1 MGNDAIVE
9 TPSSSDLAPP
19 APYRFS
25 PPSRNQQSLTGTHCD
40 FDDSF
45 CQYSDEENE
54 MFFALARSV
63 LDDDDESFSISQ
75 FSSSH
80 SSPTPSLKRQLSAL
94 RNLNTLQKTHDDDDE
109 SGEVASF
116 SSSSSLPPPSSSS
129 SSWLSEFKES
139 LQVLQGMRPFSRDWR
154 RVLFCSVTV
163 HEFSMEQAVS
173 TESSCTT
180 MSLRRYAQQKNQK
193 TNLRSEVCTL
203 DQFDGRAIL
212 SKRKVSQEPP
222 PLPIRSDSDE
232 TLQRQT
238 ERIPC
243 AA

>member
-1 MGNDAIVE
+1 MGNDAIGE

-19 APYRFS
+19 PPYRF
-25 PPSRNQQSLTGTHCD
+25 PPLSRSRTSTHCS

-45 CQYSDEENE
+45 CLYSDEENE

-63 LDDDDESFSISQ
+63 LDDDDESLSISQ
-75 FSSSH
+75 LSSSH

-94 RNLNTLQKTHDDDDE
+94 RNLNTVQNAHDDDDE
-109 SGEVASF
+109 SDEVASF
-116 SSSSSLPPPSSSS
+116 SNSSLLPPSS
-129 SSWLSEFKES
+129 SSWLSELEES
-139 LQVLQGMRPFSRDWR
+139 LQAFQGMTPFSRDLR
-154 RVLFCSVTV
+154 RVHFCSVTV
-163 HEFSMEQAVS
+163 HEFSKEHAVS

-180 MSLRRYAQQKNQK
+180 MSLRRYAKQKNQEM
-193 TNLRSEVCTL
+193 NLGSEVCTL
-203 DQFDGRAIL
+203 EQVDGRAIL

-222 PLPIRSDSDE
+222 PLPIRSHSDE